1 MAGRH
6 IFRIAGKPIRWLYV
20 RLRGSADG
28 WSYHGDRVLIDARLR
43 GRRRLEVEI
52 HEFLHQANPAHSE
65 EAVTEQARDL
75 ARILWQLGYRP
86 AER

>member
-1 MAGRH
+1 MPGRH
-6 IFRIAGKPIRWLYV
+6 LFRVAGKQIRWLYV
-20 RLRGSADG
+20 RLRGTADG
-28 WSYHGDRVLIDARLR
+28 WSFLGDRILIDERLK

-52 HEFLHQANPAHSE
+52 HEYLHQSNPTHSE

-75 ARILWQLGYRP
+75 SRILWVLGYR